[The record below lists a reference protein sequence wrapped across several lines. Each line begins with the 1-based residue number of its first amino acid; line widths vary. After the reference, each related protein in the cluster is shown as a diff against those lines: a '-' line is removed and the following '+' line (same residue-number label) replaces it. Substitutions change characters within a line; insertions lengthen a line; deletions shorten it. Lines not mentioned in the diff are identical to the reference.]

1 LSRSSAEKGVGFST
15 GPFSSVSGINFNGY
29 PGITFYHIAEH
40 SALGVASL
48 AASGSDYAASGTPVS
63 FGVGVKEVFVTYP
76 GKTSVYNGFGISND
90 VKEPKQSGIAF
101 WENEQILNYT
111 SNLVWNNSNGFLG
124 INKTPGYSI
133 DVGGSL
139 PNSIIRASGFVDGG
153 SGVLF
158 AGGQS
163 TDTLVTASGG
173 RQFEPFRRNRKG
185 SSAQGVIELSGV
197 VDQIIDFVDQQVAT
211 VFAGPISGVCSPCPE
226 DAPSFRRLVVSD
238 LPTITQIKE
247 AWSVVIQDNLGIDNQ
262 SANISPNFFV
272 QGMIPIYSASGVIT
286 YDSGILFDYTNNRLL
301 VGGNASLDTPAY
313 TLDVKGESTISAASG
328 YFNQLIFKDDLI
340 RIGDGNNN
348 TNLGNLSDNYY
359 TVSIGKSASV
369 GASGTFDSIFVGRN
383 AGENVASSS
392 GVVAVGLKALQN
404 SNSTNHTVAIGTEAG
419 AGAKNSDSLVF
430 VGRNA
435 GFSSSGLNNV
445 VAIGDYSASGM
456 RSSTS
461 IVAIGL
467 GSASVASGLSGVVA
481 IGQNSAKGSS
491 GIYSSYLI
499 GDGSASGSFNL
510 NEIVAIGKDVVGETS
525 LLSSSVA
532 VGKNALRYARNSSDV
547 VAIGRDVGLSGLVLT
562 NSIAIGTKSAQNASG
577 VHNIYLGSNAGI
589 SVSGNENIE
598 IIASGSNSSF
608 LTHQASGKINVGNT
622 IVGDIYKGRV
632 TVGSPENVNPSAT
645 LYVKPKFASDAAFII
660 QHQGSGS
667 NSPYFQ
673 LQSGDGTTFYQITN
687 SGSVITSGYMAP
699 SGGIFL
705 PHNNK
710 PMLNSGVGGYMLW
723 NDGGSLTWNGG
734 AVGGAGS
741 YANWNL
747 TDGKVSPDPILD
759 GQIVTVSGVSGVEV
773 QYDPSNNF
781 LRISA
786 SGLSG
791 VLQSQIIAQTY
802 NFFTLASGNG
812 FGNNV
817 PDLRSA
823 GSRLVISGVSGI
835 NIDYRDLDDGT
846 NSSGVFVIGY
856 DNNNTYTFN
865 VTNGK
870 FANDPILNTETV
882 TISGIS
888 GVSAE
893 YSPSTNTFTIGASG
907 LSGVL
912 FNTIQNSGNFL
923 RGQILQN
930 TASGLAISGIAAF
943 ASGQIV
949 GFTALSA
956 ASGLVSENSKVILD
970 PDGSGSIRQLNF
982 PSGTIVIDSFAL
994 NRLSPSFRNVN
1005 TGPGSILIGSGAGFG
1020 GTVVAGETVINI
1032 GKGAGQLIFGTP
1044 AGGSVS
1050 NSIAIGTFAG
1060 AISGDL
1066 TASGINSISIGER
1079 ASAQGNDSISIGAF
1093 AGRQKY
1099 GHNDSVSGNINIGKN
1114 AGAMDINSS
1123 TGGVRGT
1130 GNTNIGTEASYGVSF
1145 HSNNVSIGRQA
1156 AYSSSNI
1163 ENNVSIGYQ
1172 SSYSSL
1178 SQENCVAIGTNSNR
1192 SSIYST
1198 HGISIG
1204 NGAGAYSNSCSS
1216 NVMIGLN
1223 AGTHSY
1229 NCPLNV
1235 MIGPSAG
1242 AYSKDSEFNLYIGD
1256 YAGWSSTGC
1265 IQSLFIGMGAGY
1277 QAKGMLNAISIQS
1290 KQVLEFHTPPY
1301 KRDFSWI
1308 QKTGLGVAV
1317 AGEECAIDINNGIQG
1332 FMPHHDGTTL
1342 HIGRKLDDFGT
1353 TGAATIKSA
1362 DIKSSALNLTPPTA
1376 TKSALKLWL
1385 SPQTTAL
1392 SNQSKNLFETQY
1404 RSVGASTAPYAVANP
1419 IINQYGALRLPL
1431 ATGLTGNAGAAE
1443 LIGNGG
1449 HNVPKG
1455 EGVVAL
1461 YQIYNVGTGIA
1472 MCIGTTWVRLNTT
1485 TIF

>member
-1 LSRSSAEKGVGFST
+1 MSNFFLADRIKETSRVQGTGNISLDGPVSSFSAFKDFYASGDAVFYAITDNVQYEIGSGIFKKDGSTDSVTRNPFRSSKINVGPWYINGTSNSGPTNGNTGYFYPLWLSRSSAEKGVGFST

-40 SALGVASL
+40 AALGVASL

-76 GKTSVYNGFGISND
+76 GKTSVYNGFGISNN

-158 AGGQS
+158 AGGQF
-163 TDTLVTASGG
+163 TDTLDTASGG

-197 VDQIIDFVDQQVAT
+197 VSQIIDFVDQQVAT
-211 VFAGPISGVCSPCPE
+211 VFAGPISGVCNPCPE
-226 DAPSFRRLVVSD
+226 DAPSFRRLVASD
-238 LPTITQIKE
+238 LPTVTELKN
-247 AWSVVIQDNLGIDNQ
+247 AWSMVIQDNLGTDNQ
-262 SANISPNFFV
+262 SANISPNIFV
-272 QGMIPIYSASGVIT
+272 QGMIPIYRASGIIT
-286 YDSGILFDYTNNRLL
+286 YDSGILFDRINNRLL
-301 VGGNASLDTPAY
+301 VGGNASLPEDAPAY

-419 AGAKNSDSLVF
+419 AGAKNSNSLVF

-461 IVAIGL
+461 VVAIGL
-467 GSASVASGLSGVVA
+467 DSASVASGLSNVVA
-481 IGQNSAKGSS
+481 IGQNSVKGSS

-499 GDGSASGSFNL
+499 GDASASGSFNL

-577 VHNIYLGSNAGI
+577 VHNVYLGSNAGI

-598 IIASGSNSSF
+598 IIASGSSSSF

-645 LYVKPKFASDAAFII
+645 LYVKPKFADDAAFII

-667 NSPYFQ
+667 STPFFQ
-673 LQSGDGTTFYQITN
+673 MQSGDGTTFYQITN

-710 PMLNSGVGGYMLW
+710 PMLNSGLGGYMLW

-734 AVGGAGS
+734 AVG
-741 YANWNL
+741 L
-747 TDGKVSPDPILD
+747 
-759 GQIVTVSGVSGVEV
+759 
-773 QYDPSNNF
+773 
-781 LRISA
+781 
-786 SGLSG
+786 
-791 VLQSQIIAQTY
+791 
-802 NFFTLASGNG
+802 
-812 FGNNV
+812 
-817 PDLRSA
+817 
-823 GSRLVISGVSGI
+823 
-835 NIDYRDLDDGT
+835 
-846 NSSGVFVIGY
+846 
-856 DNNNTYTFN
+856 
-865 VTNGK
+865 
-870 FANDPILNTETV
+870 
-882 TISGIS
+882 
-888 GVSAE
+888 
-893 YSPSTNTFTIGASG
+893 
-907 LSGVL
+907 
-912 FNTIQNSGNFL
+912 
-923 RGQILQN
+923 
-930 TASGLAISGIAAF
+930 
-943 ASGQIV
+943 
-949 GFTALSA
+949 TALSA
-956 ASGLVSENSKVILD
+956 ASGLVYANSKIILD

-982 PSGTIVIDSFAL
+982 PSGIIVIDSFAL
-994 NRLSPSFRNVN
+994 NRSNPSFRDINA
-1005 TGPGSILIGSGAGFG
+1005 GPGSVLIGSGAGFG
-1020 GTVVAGETVINI
+1020 SDLVKDATIINI
-1032 GKGAGQLIFGTP
+1032 GKGAGQVIFGTP
-1044 AGGSVS
+1044 AGGSVVD
-1050 NSIAIGTFAG
+1050 SICIGSYAG
-1060 AISGDL
+1060 SISGN
-1066 TASGINSISIGER
+1066 AMVSG
-1079 ASAQGNDSISIGAF
+1079 ADSISIGDRSF
-1093 AGRQKY
+1093 PQGNNSVSIGFMAGRVDTY
-1099 GHNDSVSGNINIGKN
+1099 LNPRLAGNINIGSN
-1114 AGAMDINSS
+1114 AGRS
-1123 TGGVRGT
+1123 GVNIAGS
-1130 GNTNIGTEASYGVSF
+1130 NINIGS
-1145 HSNNVSIGRQA
+1145 QA
-1156 AYSSSNI
+1156 AFAGSGHYL
-1163 ENNVSIGYQ
+1163 NVSIGYDAARTASGCFSMVSVGANALDGNSIGVTSGVCVGYNAGFRSYDSNRLTAIGVNAAYM
-1172 SSYSSL
+1172 SSGIHGCVLVGNNVGFSGSL
-1178 SQENCVAIGTNSNR
+1178 SNNAVMIGTQ
-1192 SSIYST
+1192 
-1198 HGISIG
+1198 
-1204 NGAGAYSNSCSS
+1204 AGAYSYDCDHS
-1216 NVMIGLN
+1216 VFIG
-1223 AGTHSY
+1223 
-1229 NCPLNV
+1229 V
-1235 MIGPSAG
+1235 
-1242 AYSKDSEFNLYIGD
+1242 
-1256 YAGWSSTGC
+1256 YAGRNASGIKNSISFQSNTGIDFYWANPTGQPNLLDINGC
-1265 IQSLFIGMGAGY
+1265 IQGHIPDVGA
-1277 QAKGMLNAISIQS
+1277 S
-1290 KQVLEFHTPPY
+1290 
-1301 KRDFSWI
+1301 
-1308 QKTGLGVAV
+1308 
-1317 AGEECAIDINNGIQG
+1317 
-1332 FMPHHDGTTL
+1332 L
-1342 HIGRKLDDFGT
+1342 HIGRKLDPHNT
-1353 TGAATIKSA
+1353 AGAATITA
-1362 DIKSSALNLTPPTA
+1362 TGILNSALNLTPTVQ
-1376 TKSALKLWL
+1376 TRSALKLWL
-1385 SPQTTAL
+1385 YPETTAV

-1404 RSVGASTAPYAVANP
+1404 RSVGASTAPYANPNP
-1419 IINQYGALRLPL
+1419 IINEYGALRLPL
-1431 ATGLTGNAGAAE
+1431 ASGLMDTGAAAE
-1443 LIGNGG
+1443 LIGNS
-1449 HNVPKG
+1449 NQIIPKG

-1461 YQIYNVGTGIA
+1461 YEIPHLGTNNASGIA
-1472 MCIGTTWVRLNTT
+1472 VCLGSTATGFTWYKFDAITT
-1485 TIF
+1485 F

>member
-1 LSRSSAEKGVGFST
+1 
-15 GPFSSVSGINFNGY
+15 
-29 PGITFYHIAEH
+29 
-40 SALGVASL
+40 
-48 AASGSDYAASGTPVS
+48 
-63 FGVGVKEVFVTYP
+63 
-76 GKTSVYNGFGISND
+76 
-90 VKEPKQSGIAF
+90 
-101 WENEQILNYT
+101 
-111 SNLVWNNSNGFLG
+111 
-124 INKTPGYSI
+124 
-133 DVGGSL
+133 
-139 PNSIIRASGFVDGG
+139 
-153 SGVLF
+153 
-158 AGGQS
+158 
-163 TDTLVTASGG
+163 
-173 RQFEPFRRNRKG
+173 
-185 SSAQGVIELSGV
+185 
-197 VDQIIDFVDQQVAT
+197 
-211 VFAGPISGVCSPCPE
+211 
-226 DAPSFRRLVVSD
+226 
-238 LPTITQIKE
+238 
-247 AWSVVIQDNLGIDNQ
+247 
-262 SANISPNFFV
+262 
-272 QGMIPIYSASGVIT
+272 
-286 YDSGILFDYTNNRLL
+286 
-301 VGGNASLDTPAY
+301 
-313 TLDVKGESTISAASG
+313 
-328 YFNQLIFKDDLI
+328 
-340 RIGDGNNN
+340 
-348 TNLGNLSDNYY
+348 
-359 TVSIGKSASV
+359 
-369 GASGTFDSIFVGRN
+369 
-383 AGENVASSS
+383 
-392 GVVAVGLKALQN
+392 
-404 SNSTNHTVAIGTEAG
+404 
-419 AGAKNSDSLVF
+419 
-430 VGRNA
+430 
-435 GFSSSGLNNV
+435 
-445 VAIGDYSASGM
+445 
-456 RSSTS
+456 
-461 IVAIGL
+461 
-467 GSASVASGLSGVVA
+467 
-481 IGQNSAKGSS
+481 
-491 GIYSSYLI
+491 
-499 GDGSASGSFNL
+499 
-510 NEIVAIGKDVVGETS
+510 
-525 LLSSSVA
+525 
-532 VGKNALRYARNSSDV
+532 
-547 VAIGRDVGLSGLVLT
+547 
-562 NSIAIGTKSAQNASG
+562 
-577 VHNIYLGSNAGI
+577 LGSNAGI

-1020 GTVVAGETVINI
+1020 GTVVAGATVINI
-1032 GKGAGQLIFGTP
+1032 GKGAGQLVFGTP

-1060 AISGDL
+1060 AISGNA
-1066 TASGINSISIGER
+1066 TVSGINSISIGER
-1079 ASAQGNDSISIGAF
+1079 SSAQGQDSISIGAF
-1093 AGRQKY
+1093 AGRQQY
-1099 GHNDSVSGNINIGKN
+1099 GLDDSVSGNINIGKN
-1114 AGAMDINSS
+1114 AGA
-1123 TGGVRGT
+1123 GGTVRGT
-1130 GNTNIGTEASYGVSF
+1130 GNVNIGIEASSGVSF

-1156 AYSSSNI
+1156 AYSSSSINGT
-1163 ENNVSIGYQ
+1163 VSIGYQ
-1172 SSYSSL
+1172 SSYDSASSTD
-1178 SQENCVAIGTNSNR
+1178 CVAIGANSNYD
-1192 SSIYST
+1192 SYSLSRT
-1198 HGISIG
+1198 ISIG
-1204 NGAGAYSNSCSS
+1204 A
-1216 NVMIGLN
+1216 
-1223 AGTHSY
+1223 
-1229 NCPLNV
+1229 
-1235 MIGPSAG
+1235 SAG
-1242 AYSKDSEFNLYIGD
+1242 V
-1256 YAGWSSTGC
+1256 SSTGC
-1265 IQSLFIGMGAGY
+1265 NYDIMIGYLAGY
-1277 QAKGMLNAISIQS
+1277 SSSNGTQNISIGDSTAYLSKNCTRCLFMGIAAGYESDGMKNAISIQTREP
-1290 KQVLEFHTPPY
+1290 VGFGNAN

-1308 QKTGLGVAV
+1308 QKTNLGAV
-1317 AGEECAIDINNGIQG
+1317 IGDQYAIDINNGVQG
-1332 FMPHHDGTTL
+1332 FMPHAGATL

-1353 TGAATIKSA
+1353 AGAATIKSA
-1362 DIKSSALNLTPPTA
+1362 DIKSSALNLTPPTE

-1385 SPQTTAL
+1385 CPQTTAL

-1419 IINQYGALRLPL
+1419 IINQYGMLRLPIARSISAHDAAEQREL
-1431 ATGLTGNAGAAE
+1431 IDYTGNIIPKGDGVVIMFQGGIGVGSLGYIGTGLAICLKLAGQATHTWFRTGFTFETPMQAGYAD
-1443 LIGNGG
+1443 
-1449 HNVPKG
+1449 
-1455 EGVVAL
+1455 
-1461 YQIYNVGTGIA
+1461 Q
-1472 MCIGTTWVRLNTT
+1472 
-1485 TIF
+1485 